1 MFPLPLLLM
10 EFLWIQFVDY
20 QRDVVRDVLHGKR
33 HVTRWT
39 PLLEQPGEAT
49 SSPRVQCILCW
60 RMVIL
65 ACKIFVTISYKKM
78 KICSA
83 LSNTTL
89 EQNIRVRQ
97 IFQLPLLLMECLWI
111 HFFVYQRD
119 AARDVDTSREKTG
132 LKQYLPTLHR

>member
-1 MFPLPLLLM
+1 M
-10 EFLWIQFVDY
+10 EFEV
-20 QRDVVRDVLHGKR
+20 
-33 HVTRWT
+33 
-39 PLLEQPGEAT
+39 
-49 SSPRVQCILCW
+49 
-60 RMVIL
+60 L

-111 HFFVYQRD
+111 YFFDYQRD

-132 LKQYLPTLHR
+132 LKQYLPPSLANDDTFPLRRPKQLVNSAILNKDQHSWG